1 MFWHKIKFHI
11 RVCASR
17 PMCFAIE
24 HALFDFCDCLPGVR
38 ARTFC
43 RAYRIRTWSRQSA
56 ESQKP
61 AQQAGNSQFP
71 DIVSGCRASLTCV
84 WQLSPTQI
92 TTCQSRRQIPPSLG
106 PRISPVVGMAARDNQ
121 HTADSIGNQ
130 HKDDIQQCLLDMAA
144 ADSSEAPESS
154 FGKRRA
160 AQVWR
165 RLRVLSYDSGY
176 SDNAP
181 PQQQAH

>member
-1 MFWHKIKFHI
+1 MQSKFN
-11 RVCASR
+11 
-17 PMCFAIE
+17 
-24 HALFDFCDCLPGVR
+24 LCLATLANTDHHVPVPPPNP
-38 ARTFC
+38 
-43 RAYRIRTWSRQSA
+43 SQSW
-56 ESQKP
+56 
-61 AQQAGNSQFP
+61 
-71 DIVSGCRASLTCV
+71 T
-84 WQLSPTQI
+84 TQ
-92 TTCQSRRQIPPSLG
+92 S
-106 PRISPVVGMAARDNQ
+106 RISPVVGMAAQDNQ

-130 HKDDIQQCLLDMAA
+130 HKDDIQQCLLDMAV